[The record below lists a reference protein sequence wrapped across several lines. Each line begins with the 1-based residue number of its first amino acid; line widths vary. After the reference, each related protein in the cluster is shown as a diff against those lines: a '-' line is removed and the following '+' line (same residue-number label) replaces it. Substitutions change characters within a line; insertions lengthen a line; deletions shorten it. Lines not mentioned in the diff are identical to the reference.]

1 MKRIFISIS
10 ILAISLASAQKNNES
25 LKREF
30 EKQRSE
36 DIQKFETYIAK
47 KYGSSRNP
55 ESLKEIEE
63 QRASLAGFTDG
74 NKPYFYKIH
83 DLDQIKNSNSD
94 YLQGGNITGLTGSF
108 NGENIKF
115 TIFDGST
122 VSQNA
127 RVYADHVFFNNA
139 PGRITNKE
147 SSSLNYGDHAT
158 AVASFIGARDYPYTV
173 TFNNGTSR
181 QVNFKGIAPNCTID
195 AYSFGNSILPGETT
209 SKNVF
214 QKILTAAPNISNH
227 SYGINAGWDVITVN
241 NLNAWG
247 WNGSFTPSNTAYD
260 MQGSYIINDRFYD
273 LLVYSDPSY
282 IIVKSAGNSFGMG
295 TNTYSASTA
304 NFKKYYKNASG
315 VWTEFSA
322 EDTAPSFNCSQ
333 GYDCI
338 SPGSVAKN
346 IISVAASDRITTNDA
361 RYTTASDVV
370 HSSYSSAGPRDD
382 GAIKP
387 DITAVGTDVASA
399 STDNNS
405 TGGNKIAV
413 GDGTSYSAP
422 IVTGIIGLWT
432 QINKQLFS
440 GSLLNAA
447 SAKTLMIHSALEAG
461 NAGPDA
467 QFGWGFIN
475 AKKGA
480 ELLVGKSNNTIIF
493 NDEILTSGTPNK
505 KTVTASGSE
514 PLKVTISWVDP
525 EYPNVDNSTSLSN
538 LHNSRTSKLINDL
551 DLRIIDTDNNTV
563 YLPWRLDYNSPLT
576 ALKGDNTVD
585 NVEQVIVDNPVAG
598 RNYRIEITN
607 KGTLQ
612 NNSNENAPQNYSII
626 VTGHNEVLG
635 LGTKEYKA
643 GVLSS
648 LAVAPA
654 VTKDVINILK
664 APQKSTFTIYDLSGK
679 KLHTGTISSEKEAI
693 DLSAYTKGIYIIEVK
708 TGNEVVS
715 KKIIKE

>member
-1 MKRIFISIS
+1 MKKIFISIS
-10 ILAISLASAQKNNES
+10 TLVISLTSAQNKNET
-25 LKREF
+25 LKRDF
-30 EKQRSE
+30 EKLRTE
-36 DIQKFETYIAK
+36 DIQKLDTYIAK
-47 KYGSSRNP
+47 KYSSNRNP
-55 ESLKEIEE
+55 EALKEINELK
-63 QRASLAGFTDG
+63 ASLAGFTDG
-74 NKPYFYKIH
+74 NQPYFYKVH
-83 DLDQIKNSNSD
+83 DMDQIKNSNSD

-108 NGENIKF
+108 NGENIKV

-122 VSQNA
+122 ESSTA
-127 RVYADHVFFNNA
+127 RVYANHILFNNA

-158 AVASFIGARDYPYTV
+158 SVASFIGARDFSYTF
-173 TFNNGTSR
+173 TPSGR

-195 AYSFGNSILPGETT
+195 AYSFGSSILQGETT

-214 QKILTAAPNISNH
+214 QKILTAEPNISNH
-227 SYGINAGWDVITVN
+227 SYGISAGWDVITIN

-247 WNGSFTPSNTAYD
+247 WNGSFTPSTTTYD
-260 MQGSYIINDRFYD
+260 MQGAYIVNDKFYD
-273 LLVYSDPSY
+273 LLVYIDPSY
-282 IIVKSAGNSFGMG
+282 IIVKSAGNSFNMG
-295 TNTYSASTA
+295 NNAYSTQTT
-304 NFKKYYKNASG
+304 NFKKYYKSIAGSW
-315 VWTEFSA
+315 VEFA
-322 EDTAPSFNCSQ
+322 TTDTLPPVNCLQ

-346 IISVAASDRITTNDA
+346 IISVAAANRITANDG
-361 RYTTASDVV
+361 RYSVAADVI
-370 HSSYSSAGPRDD
+370 HSNYSSAGPRDD
-382 GAIKP
+382 GGIKP

-399 STDNNS
+399 TTQNNS
-405 TGGNKIAV
+405 TGGSGV
-413 GDGTSYSAP
+413 ETGSGTSYSAP

-440 GSLLNAA
+440 GALLNAA

-461 NAGPDA
+461 NAAGPDA

-493 NDEILTSGTPNK
+493 NNETLNSGTPNK
-505 KTVTASGSE
+505 KTVIASGNE

-525 EYPNVDNSTSLSN
+525 EYPSVDNNTSLQN
-538 LHNSRTSKLINDL
+538 LHNNRISKLINDL
-551 DLRIIDTDNNTV
+551 DVRIIDGTDNTIFF
-563 YLPWRLDYNSPLT
+563 PWRLDYNSPMT

-585 NVEQVIVDNPVAG
+585 NVEQVIVDAPVAG
-598 RNYRIEITN
+598 RTYRIEISN
-607 KGTLQ
+607 KGTLK
-612 NNSNENAPQNYSII
+612 NNDNENAPQDYSII
-626 VTGHNEVLG
+626 VTGYNEVLG
-635 LGTKEYKA
+635 TKESKT

-648 LAVAPA
+648 LAVAPS

-664 APQKSTFTIYDLSGK
+664 APKKSTFAIYDLSGK
-679 KLHTGTISSEKEAI
+679 KLRNGTIESDKETI

-708 TGNEVVS
+708 TGNDIIS

>member
-1 MKRIFISIS
+1 MKKIFISIS
-10 ILAISLASAQKNNES
+10 VFALTLANAQQKNET
-25 LKREF
+25 LMKEF
-30 EKQRSE
+30 EKQRIE
-36 DIQKFETYIAK
+36 NNKKFDAYVAK
-47 KYGSSRNP
+47 RYGSNKNP
-55 ESLKEIEE
+55 ETLKEIDELKT
-63 QRASLAGFTDG
+63 SLAGFTDS
-74 NKPYFYKIH
+74 NKPYFYKVH
-83 DLDQIKNSNSD
+83 DMDQIKNSNSD

-122 VSQNA
+122 VSGNA
-127 RVYADHVFFNNA
+127 RVYANHTLFNNA

-147 SSSLNYGDHAT
+147 SSNLNYGDHAT
-158 AVASFIGARDYPYTV
+158 AVASFIGARDFPYT
-173 TFNNGTSR
+173 FPQNGR

-195 AYSFGNSILPGETT
+195 AYSFGNSILQGETT

-214 QKILTAAPNISNH
+214 EKILTAQPNISNH
-227 SYGINAGWDVITVN
+227 SYGISAGWDVIEVN
-241 NLNAWG
+241 NTQAWG
-247 WNGSFTPSNTAYD
+247 WHGSFTPSNTTYD
-260 MQGSYIINDRFYD
+260 MQGSYILNDRLYD

-282 IIVKSAGNSFGMG
+282 IIIKSAGNSFGMG
-295 TNTYSASTA
+295 SNAYLPATA
-304 NFKKYYKNASG
+304 NFKKYYVNTGSW
-315 VWTEFSA
+315 VEFA
-322 EDTAPSFNCSQ
+322 TTDTPPAVNCAQ

-346 IISVAASDRITTNDA
+346 IISVAASDRITANNG
-361 RYTTASDVV
+361 RYIASADVI

-382 GAIKP
+382 GGIKP
-387 DITAVGTDVASA
+387 DITAVGTNVASA
-399 STDNNS
+399 T
-405 TGGNKIAV
+405 TGNDSV
-413 GDGTSYSAP
+413 GSNGVAIGSGTSYSAP

-461 NAGPDA
+461 SNPGPDA

-493 NDEILTSGTPNK
+493 NDEVLTSGTSNK
-505 KTVTASGSE
+505 KTVVASGSE

-525 EYPNVDNSTSLSN
+525 EYPNVDNNTSLAN
-538 LHNSRTSKLINDL
+538 LNNNRISKLMNDL
-551 DLRIIDTDNNTV
+551 DLRIIDASNNIV
-563 YLPWRLDYNSPLT
+563 YLPWRLDYNNPLT

-607 KGTLQ
+607 KGILR

-626 VTGHNEVLG
+626 VTGHSEL
-635 LGTKEYKA
+635 LGTKDSKA
-643 GVLSS
+643 GALSNLIIS
-648 LAVAPA
+648 PS
-654 VTKDVINILK
+654 VTKDVTNILK
-664 APQKSTFTIYDLSGK
+664 APKKSAFIIYDMSGK
-679 KLHTGTISSEKEAI
+679 KLQSGTINSEKETI
-693 DLSAYTKGIYIIEVK
+693 DLSTYTKGIYIIEIK
-708 TGNEVVS
+708 TDNDIIT
-715 KKIIKE
+715 KKVIKE

>member
-1 MKRIFISIS
+1 MNKIFISIS
-10 ILAISLASAQKNNES
+10 ILTISLASAQKNNES

-36 DIQKFETYIAK
+36 DIRKFEAYVAK
-47 KYGSSRNP
+47 NFGSNRNQ
-55 ESLKEIEE
+55 ETSKEIEE

-83 DLDQIKNSNSD
+83 DLDQVKNSNSD

-122 VSQNA
+122 VSSTA
-127 RVYADHVFFNNA
+127 RVFAGHVFFNNA
-139 PGRITNKE
+139 ANRITNKE
-147 SSSLNYGDHAT
+147 NSTLNYGDHAT
-158 AVASFIGARDYPYTV
+158 AVASFIGAKDYPFTLTYT
-173 TFNNGTSR
+173 NGTTR
-181 QVNFKGIAPNCTID
+181 QVNFRGIAPNCTID
-195 AYSFGNSILPGETT
+195 AYSFGSSTLPGETT
-209 SKNVF
+209 SSNVF
-214 QKILTAAPNISNH
+214 QKILKAAPNISNH
-227 SYGINAGWDVITVN
+227 SYGINAGWDAQKIN
-241 NLNAWG
+241 NESAWA
-247 WNGSFTPSNTAYD
+247 WLGSFTPSAASYD
-260 MQGSYIINDRFYD
+260 MQGSYIINDKFYD

-295 TNTYSASTA
+295 NPNYSTA
-304 NFKKYYKNASG
+304 TSSFKKYYKNSSG
-315 VWTEFSA
+315 NWTEFA
-322 EDTAPSFNCSQ
+322 ATDTTPPYNCSL

-361 RYTTASDVV
+361 RYTTSSDVV

-382 GAIKP
+382 GGIKP

-399 STDNNS
+399 STDNNA
-405 TGGNKIAV
+405 TGGNKVAV

-432 QINKQLFS
+432 QINKQLFA

-461 NAGPDA
+461 NIGPDP

-480 ELLVGKSNNTIIF
+480 ELLVGKSNNTVIF
-493 NDEILTSGTPNK
+493 SDETLTSGTPNQ
-505 KTVTASGSE
+505 KTVIASGSE

-525 EYPNVDNSTSLSN
+525 EYPNVDGNTTLAN
-538 LHNSRTSKLINDL
+538 LYNNRTSKLVNDL
-551 DLRIIDTDNNTV
+551 DLRITDITTNTV
-563 YLPWRLDYNSPLT
+563 HLPWKLDPNNPIT
-576 ALKGDNTVD
+576 ATKGDNTVD

-598 RNYRIEITN
+598 RTYKIEITN
-607 KGTLQ
+607 KGTLK
-612 NNSNENAPQNYSII
+612 NNNAENAPQNYSIL
-626 VTGHNEVLG
+626 VTGYSEI
-635 LGTKEYKA
+635 LGTKESKS
-643 GVLSS
+643 GILSGLS
-648 LAVAPA
+648 VVPS
-654 VTKDVINILK
+654 VTKDITNILK
-664 APQKSTFTIYDLSGK
+664 APLKSTFSVYDMSGK
-679 KLHTGTISSEKEAI
+679 KLHTGTISNDKESI
-693 DLSAYTKGIYIIEVK
+693 DLSTYTKGIYIIEIK
-708 TGNEVVS
+708 TDKEVIS